1 MGDYPLAKNQQD
13 IDCIYFILQALHHH
27 KELVDEIYCQLMKQT
42 TNNKSTKAE
51 SCQKGWRL
59 MAIMCAYYKTSD
71 TLKPYLFKYLENN
84 AYDTKRPNYG
94 MFTIRFLL
102 YYKKEIN
109 LIVIATFNLL
119 KPSLK
124 YALLAC
130 ARRSNMAAGEMCR
143 VKLNWTP

>member
-1 MGDYPLAKNQQD
+1 MRFMGDYPLAKNQQD

-59 MAIMCAYYKTSD
+59 MAIMCAYYKASD

-84 AYDTKRPNYG
+84 AYDSKRPNYG
-94 MFTIRFLL
+94 NLSFNFFTLL
-102 YYKKEIN
+102 FIN
-109 LIVIATFNLL
+109 YLL
-119 KPSLK
+119 SFFFIF
-124 YALLAC
+124 
-130 ARRSNMAAGEMCR
+130 
-143 VKLNWTP
+143 